1 MATTDNF
8 WALERANRCRIA
20 RLVASQI
27 LVFAALG
34 FGFDLSMGAVR
45 FAAGHPAGFPWC
57 TAAGLIFGIGQAM
70 RTYYGGP
77 GMVLGAVGAFPVEG
91 DKPEDKVLIDV
102 TREMALAARLPAP
115 RLYMI
120 DDPSPNS
127 LALGRNFDDSVIC
140 VTRGLVNLMDREELQ
155 SVIAHEMAHIRSYDM
170 RLTMLVTATM
180 LGNLGSFS
188 QKLLA
193 AFNRG
198 TTALLSREREYLAD
212 AAAVEFTRNPN
223 GMIRALQKIR
233 DIEAP
238 LSRASRATAPL
249 FLVDP
254 FESAG
259 GVDEGLVGELT
270 RVRSQTGKTEEQ
282 LDEEAEAVE
291 SGFIEEQYRLDTTGE
306 QPVSTHP
313 PLAERI
319 ARLRRLSET
328 PTAAPVSP
336 LE

>member
-1 MATTDNF
+1 
-8 WALERANRCRIA
+8 
-20 RLVASQI
+20 
-27 LVFAALG
+27 
-34 FGFDLSMGAVR
+34 
-45 FAAGHPAGFPWC
+45 
-57 TAAGLIFGIGQAM
+57 
-70 RTYYGGP
+70 
-77 GMVLGAVGAFPVEG
+77 
-91 DKPEDKVLIDV
+91 
-102 TREMALAARLPAP
+102 
-115 RLYMI
+115 
-120 DDPSPNS
+120 
-127 LALGRNFDDSVIC
+127 
-140 VTRGLVNLMDREELQ
+140 
-155 SVIAHEMAHIRSYDM
+155 M

-270 RVRSQTGKTEEQ
+270 RVRSQTGKSEEQ